1 MMKCPKCG
9 STLFEVQSLDLVEQT
24 YNAATGEWSSNTL
37 LDDTYIVQ
45 VRCAEC
51 GTELPPTALEG
62 YPTIKDIFRDFC
74 QVVVVYPWPN
84 EGGVLVGVDG
94 EFKLVYR
101 RPPDA
106 GVYAPCPEMV
116 AAHLMEALGMDM
128 ERYRRIGFREFA
140 LATRGETPRS
150 WQEVPEIVAT
160 IVRSIQEKV

>member
-9 STLFEVQSLDLVEQT
+9 STVFQVESLDLVEQT
-24 YNAATGEWSSNTL
+24 YDATTGEWSPNTL

-62 YPTIKDIFRDFC
+62 YPTTRSIFRDFC
-74 QVVVVYPWPN
+74 RVVVVYPWPS
-84 EGGVLVGVDG
+84 EGGVLVGVDD

-106 GVYAPCPEMV
+106 GPYAPRPEAV
-116 AAHLMEALGMDM
+116 AGDLIDALGIEDF
-128 ERYRRIGFREFA
+128 RRISFAEFA

-160 IVRSIQEKV
+160 IVRSDHEEV